1 MAAVVGVVWLNRPP
15 SSSLAPCA
23 SKSGRAAPHKAGGA
37 AFQET
42 FATLFAIEMQL
53 LLNLSNEGPL
63 PPKDAPHN
71 LDEIINTVQSQG
83 VNILFVSFRWM
94 DQEPAPGAFDF
105 RVMDYVQQAVCSSGL
120 QLIVILDARASPAW
134 VFDQHP
140 DAGLVDADGDVRKE
154 ISFSHGG
161 AMQLLHAWHEA
172 VLARLAAVNASCV
185 HSVSPTFNNQY
196 ETKYT
201 QERDAFQDYSPNTV
215 ALYRQYLRSIHGG
228 IAHWN
233 TRWGTKFA
241 DWASFRPPPLHMHGP
256 RWNDTLT
263 DPSYWDW
270 QHFRHHH
277 IHAAHEHCCQHFAA
291 HGFRCIMHFGEFFSA
306 NDAIYAS
313 GSVFTLAA
321 SPWLDYIV
329 VDSNFVTA
337 AMLPNDPRVVQ
348 LLLSAM
354 KPFGK
359 PVFFEGAFEE
369 IKDPLVHRRAVQLTV
384 ASGAHGIGFTNWLD
398 RVGPTFFK
406 DTLSGLSHISSA
418 GPSVAI
424 LTPYR
429 SSCAFKGLGYT
440 ADGKRDPR
448 DPVQD
453 DLFACLD
460 QVQKAV
466 LSLGGLQ
473 IFGVPSMLLPV
484 VHHFEQIWYLE
495 PLVLLSGDE
504 RTISRIQQRVVDL
517 RVPFH
522 SCLANRPQQQLVAE
536 CCPSL

>member
-1 MAAVVGVVWLNRPP
+1 V
-15 SSSLAPCA
+15 
-23 SKSGRAAPHKAGGA
+23 
-37 AFQET
+37 
-42 FATLFAIEMQL
+42 
-53 LLNLSNEGPL
+53 
-63 PPKDAPHN
+63 
-71 LDEIINTVQSQG
+71 
-83 VNILFVSFRWM
+83 
-94 DQEPAPGAFDF
+94 
-105 RVMDYVQQAVCSSGL
+105 
-120 QLIVILDARASPAW
+120 
-134 VFDQHP
+134 
-140 DAGLVDADGDVRKE
+140 
-154 ISFSHGG
+154 
-161 AMQLLHAWHEA
+161 
-172 VLARLAAVNASCV
+172 
-185 HSVSPTFNNQY
+185 
-196 ETKYT
+196 

-277 IHAAHEHCCQHFAA
+277 IHEAHEHCCQHFAA

-369 IKDPLVHRRAVQLTV
+369 IKDPLVHRRAVELTV
-384 ASGAHGIGFTNWLD
+384 GIWGAWHRLHELIGPCGTHIFQRYPQRPFPHQQS
-398 RVGPTFFK
+398 RVIGGHPDALLLF
-406 DTLSGLSHISSA
+406 L
-418 GPSVAI
+418 
-424 LTPYR
+424 
-429 SSCAFKGLGYT
+429 C
-440 ADGKRDPR
+440 
-448 DPVQD
+448 VQG
-453 DLFACLD
+453 FR
-460 QVQKAV
+460 
-466 LSLGGLQ
+466 
-473 IFGVPSMLLPV
+473 
-484 VHHFEQIWYLE
+484 VH
-495 PLVLLSGDE
+495 
-504 RTISRIQQRVVDL
+504 R
-517 RVPFH
+517 
-522 SCLANRPQQQLVAE
+522 
-536 CCPSL
+536 